1 MFLHSCKPMEI
12 ISSSIKMCG
21 HRDVH
26 HIDNSRFFHDEL
38 PRSFASVNFFSGVHI
53 KIIFLFTSRF
63 KDIMMHQKMSHTT
76 RNIHFIMVDRCGSS
90 DLCKIYFID
99 NNYFVIQNYCKRKK
113 FIYCKMYYNILP
125 IGIIQ
130 LYIRIN
136 RYSSKLNHYNFVSCR
151 IKTIIIFYN
160 YSTFSKLYNY
170 IVYRIYYKPVTD
182 KTLVMCISK
191 PIFLSDY
198 TIAL

>member
-1 MFLHSCKPMEI
+1 
-12 ISSSIKMCG
+12 
-21 HRDVH
+21 
-26 HIDNSRFFHDEL
+26 
-38 PRSFASVNFFSGVHI
+38 
-53 KIIFLFTSRF
+53 
-63 KDIMMHQKMSHTT
+63 
-76 RNIHFIMVDRCGSS
+76 
-90 DLCKIYFID
+90 
-99 NNYFVIQNYCKRKK
+99 
-113 FIYCKMYYNILP
+113 MYYNILP